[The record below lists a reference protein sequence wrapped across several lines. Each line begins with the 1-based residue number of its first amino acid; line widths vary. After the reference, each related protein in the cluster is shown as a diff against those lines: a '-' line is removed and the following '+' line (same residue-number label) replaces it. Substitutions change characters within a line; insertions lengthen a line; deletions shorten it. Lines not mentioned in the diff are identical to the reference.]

1 MVVLSIIMLL
11 LFQTLSSS
19 STIWTRSTGKMQ
31 TFQAARAAFES
42 MTRNLGQATLQSYQG
57 YADAAGNPIPLINPS
72 YHLPGG
78 VSRNR
83 VPTQYL
89 RQSELHFLSGPA
101 EDIFQRAGISGP
113 STSGHGIFFQ
123 APSGYSSNSA
133 YQLNQSLL
141 NVCGYYVQF
150 GDNEQVPAYVK
161 SSANAP
167 GVIPRYRLMEVRQS
181 SEANA
186 IYSSTCELDSSGLP
200 ASNYDLRW
208 VNDLDLATVTNRHVL
223 ADNVILLFF
232 LPKLSSGEEKL
243 YGAPGDGSYLSP
255 LYQFD
260 SRSWEAG
267 YNGAAAALPL
277 TRNRLPP
284 IVEVVMVAID
294 ERSAARLEER
304 FGSGGKG
311 PLENATVRGQ
321 LGLDSGFQN
330 ATSLHGDNGDLARLE
345 KGLDAL
351 GVNYRIFQTEVRL
364 RPSL

>member
-1 MVVLSIIMLL
+1 MVVLGIIMML

-31 TFQAARAAFES
+31 TFQASRAAFES
-42 MTRNLGQATLQSYQG
+42 ITRNLSQATLQSYQG
-57 YADAAGNPIPLINPS
+57 YADSSGNPIPLINPS

-101 EDIFQRAGISGP
+101 ADIFQRAGISDLAA
-113 STSGHGIFFQ
+113 SSHGVFFQ
-123 APSGYSSNSA
+123 APAGYSSNSA
-133 YQLNQSLL
+133 YILNQSLL

-150 GDNEQVPAYVK
+150 GDNEQVPTFVK
-161 SSANAP
+161 NAANAP
-167 GVIPRYRLMEVRQS
+167 GTIPRYRLMEVRQS

-200 ASNYDLRW
+200 KSDYDLRW
-208 VNDLDLATVTNRHVL
+208 VTDLDLSTVTNRHVL

-243 YGAPGDGSYLSP
+243 YGAAGDGSYLSP
-255 LYQFD
+255 QYQFD
-260 SRSWEAG
+260 SRSWEPNF
-267 YNGAAAALPL
+267 NGAAAKLPL

-304 FGSGGKG
+304 FGSGGQG
-311 PLENATVRGQ
+311 PLANSTVRSQ
-321 LGLDSGFQN
+321 LGLDTGFQN
-330 ATSLHGDNGDLARLE
+330 PSALHGDNGDLARLE

-351 GVNYRIFQTEVRL
+351 GLNYRIFQTEVRL

>member
-1 MVVLSIIMLL
+1 
-11 LFQTLSSS
+11 
-19 STIWTRSTGKMQ
+19 MQ

-57 YADAAGNPIPLINPS
+57 YADSAGNPIPLINPS
-72 YHLPGG
+72 YQLPGG

-101 EDIFQRAGISGP
+101 ADIFQRAGISGP
-113 STSGHGIFFQ
+113 VVSGHGAFFQ
-123 APSGYSSNSA
+123 APAGFSSNSI

-150 GDNEQVPAYVK
+150 GNNEQVPAFVQ

-167 GVIPRYRLMEVRQS
+167 GPMTRYRLMEVRQS

-200 ASNYDLRW
+200 KTSYDLRW
-208 VNDLDLATVTNRHVL
+208 VNELDLSTVDSRHVL

-232 LPKLSSGEEKL
+232 LPKLSPGEEQL
-243 YGAPGDGSYLSP
+243 NGGPGDGSYLAP
-255 LYQFD
+255 RYHFD
-260 SRSWEAG
+260 SRSWETG
-267 YNGAAAALPL
+267 YGGSAAALPL

-304 FGSGGKG
+304 FGSGGQP
-311 PLENATVRGQ
+311 PLENATVRSQ

-330 ATSLHGDNGDLARLE
+330 ASSLHGDSGDLARLE
-345 KGLDAL
+345 KGLDGL
-351 GVNYRIFQTEVRL
+351 GLNYRIFQTEVRL